1 MTKADAKP
9 QPVVDWQEAR
19 AVCAPA
25 ARQAAGTVRW
35 PRHTYQ
41 VMRASTCHDGLRRQA
56 VGGER
61 MDGEVFFSGL
71 IFGVS
76 VGVVLGYCLPHRLPP
91 REEQQPEIERLIEH
105 FQELFRQIDREKE
118 R

>member
-1 MTKADAKP
+1 M
-9 QPVVDWQEAR
+9 
-19 AVCAPA
+19 CAPE
-25 ARQAAGTVRW
+25 ARQAAGTVSG
-35 PRHTYQ
+35 PSYTHQ

>member
-1 MTKADAKP
+1 
-9 QPVVDWQEAR
+9 
-19 AVCAPA
+19 
-25 ARQAAGTVRW
+25 
-35 PRHTYQ
+35 
-41 VMRASTCHDGLRRQA
+41 
-56 VGGER
+56 

-91 REEQQPEIERLIEH
+91 REEQQPVDQWSRVADQVVIRRERH
-105 FQELFRQIDREKE
+105 ELRQDRRDREGA

>member
-1 MTKADAKP
+1 M
-9 QPVVDWQEAR
+9 
-19 AVCAPA
+19 CAPE
-25 ARQAAGTVRW
+25 ARQAAGTVSG
-35 PRHTYQ
+35 PSYTHQ
-41 VMRASTCHDGLRRQA
+41 VMRASTCNDGLRRQA

-76 VGVVLGYCLPHRLPP
+76 VGVVLGYYLPHRLPP
-91 REEQQPEIERLIEH
+91 REEKQPEIERLVEQ
-105 FQELFRQIDREKE
+105 FQELFRQIDRDKE

>member
-1 MTKADAKP
+1 
-9 QPVVDWQEAR
+9 
-19 AVCAPA
+19 VCAPE
-25 ARQAAGTVRW
+25 ARQAAGTVSG
-35 PRHTYQ
+35 PSYTHQ
-41 VMRASTCHDGLRRQA
+41 VMRASTCNDGLRRQA

-91 REEQQPEIERLIEH
+91 REEQQPEIERLVEQFH
-105 FQELFRQIDREKE
+105 ELFRQIDREKE

>member
-1 MTKADAKP
+1 M
-9 QPVVDWQEAR
+9 
-19 AVCAPA
+19 CAPE
-25 ARQAAGTVRW
+25 ARQAAGTVSG
-35 PRHTYQ
+35 PSYTHQ
-41 VMRASTCHDGLRRQA
+41 VMRASTCNDGLRRQA

-76 VGVVLGYCLPHRLPP
+76 VGVVLGYYLPHRLPP
-91 REEQQPEIERLIEH
+91 REEKQPEIERLVEQFH
-105 FQELFRQIDREKE
+105 ELFRQIDREKE

>member
-1 MTKADAKP
+1 MKFLQWRPLFSAVYECKKS
-9 QPVVDWQEAR
+9 VVIALPKC
-19 AVCAPA
+19 VL
-25 ARQAAGTVRW
+25 W
-35 PRHTYQ
+35 PSP
-41 VMRASTCHDGLRRQA
+41 STCHDGLRRQA

-91 REEQQPEIERLIEH
+91 REEQQPEIERLVEQ

>member
-1 MTKADAKP
+1 
-9 QPVVDWQEAR
+9 
-19 AVCAPA
+19 
-25 ARQAAGTVRW
+25 
-35 PRHTYQ
+35 
-41 VMRASTCHDGLRRQA
+41 MRASTCNDGLRRQA

-91 REEQQPEIERLIEH
+91 REEQQPEIERLVEH
-105 FQELFRQIDREKE
+105 FNELLRHIEWEKK
-118 R
+118 RNRGYQKHARLSGTSGRRTPSPLGI

>member
-1 MTKADAKP
+1 M
-9 QPVVDWQEAR
+9 
-19 AVCAPA
+19 CAPE
-25 ARQAAGTVRW
+25 ARQAAGTVSG
-35 PRHTYQ
+35 PSYTHQ
-41 VMRASTCHDGLRRQA
+41 VMRASTCNDGLRRQA

-91 REEQQPEIERLIEH
+91 REEKQQEIDRLVEQFH
-105 FQELFRQIDREKE
+105 ELFRQIDREKE

>member
-1 MTKADAKP
+1 M
-9 QPVVDWQEAR
+9 
-19 AVCAPA
+19 CAPE
-25 ARQAAGTVRW
+25 ARQAAGTVSG
-35 PRHTYQ
+35 PSYTHQ
-41 VMRASTCHDGLRRQA
+41 VMRASTCNDGLRRQA

-91 REEQQPEIERLIEH
+91 REEQQPEIERLVEQFH
-105 FQELFRQIDREKE
+105 ELFRQIDREKE

>member
-1 MTKADAKP
+1 M
-9 QPVVDWQEAR
+9 
-19 AVCAPA
+19 CAPE
-25 ARQAAGTVRW
+25 ARQAAGTVSG
-35 PRHTYQ
+35 PSYTHQ
-41 VMRASTCHDGLRRQA
+41 VMRASTCNDGLRRQA

-76 VGVVLGYCLPHRLPP
+76 VGVVLGYCLPHRLPT
-91 REEQQPEIERLIEH
+91 REEQQPEIERLVEQFH
-105 FQELFRQIDREKE
+105 ELFRQIDREKE